1 MKKLFVLFAF
11 CSLLV
16 GCDKE
21 DGPAGS
27 GITIDASQRT
37 IELGYTSGSATVRFT
52 AHEDW
57 EPTVS
62 AEDTW
67 CSINPKSGTRG
78 NASLNIGVSPNQTRE
93 VRTAVITLTAG
104 EAKEEITVTQA
115 CMETLVATPDNFQV
129 ATEGDEIEFTITAS
143 VEYECATGSN

>member
-57 EPTVS
+57 EATVS

-78 NASLNIGVSPNQTRE
+78 R
-93 VRTAVITLTAG
+93 
-104 EAKEEITVTQA
+104 
-115 CMETLVATPDNFQV
+115 
-129 ATEGDEIEFTITAS
+129 
-143 VEYECATGSN
+143 